1 MAIFSYVARDQA
13 GRTRTGRIKGKSADE
28 VASKLKAMGL
38 SVVRVET
45 VGGRGIRL
53 PFFGGVSTRD
63 LAIFSRQFAV
73 MIEAGI
79 PIVQALDILSE
90 QTQKRRFR
98 DVIRRV
104 KEDVEGGKTLAE
116 SMKSHP
122 KIFPHMLVQMVAVG
136 ETGGALGNTLKEVAA
151 YYEKMDSLKR
161 KIKAAAAYPMVIFV
175 VLIAVTTFLLVFI
188 IPRFAQLYADVGAK
202 LPTPTMIVIGI
213 SNILKRFFIHIV
225 IAVVVLIFLFRRFVK
240 TDVGKRMWDNLT
252 MRLIIFGSLIRKV
265 AVARFARTLGIL
277 LSSGVPIMESME
289 ITAKASGNKIIE
301 SAVLKARKMVG
312 EGKTIGEPLRETGVF
327 PPMVIHLITVG
338 EQTGKLA
345 DMLHKIADFYDD
357 EVDTAVA
364 GLASV
369 LEPVMVVIMGVF
381 VGAIL
386 ISMYLPIFGLAGT
399 IR

>member
-53 PFFGGVSTRD
+53 PFFGGVSTKD

-213 SNILKRFFIHIV
+213 SNILKRFFI
-225 IAVVVLIFLFRRFVK
+225 
-240 TDVGKRMWDNLT
+240 
-252 MRLIIFGSLIRKV
+252 
-265 AVARFARTLGIL
+265 
-277 LSSGVPIMESME
+277 
-289 ITAKASGNKIIE
+289 
-301 SAVLKARKMVG
+301 
-312 EGKTIGEPLRETGVF
+312 
-327 PPMVIHLITVG
+327 
-338 EQTGKLA
+338 
-345 DMLHKIADFYDD
+345 
-357 EVDTAVA
+357 
-364 GLASV
+364 
-369 LEPVMVVIMGVF
+369 
-381 VGAIL
+381 
-386 ISMYLPIFGLAGT
+386 
-399 IR
+399 